1 MGTPICVVDEV
12 LQQAG
17 YHIPDDDDDQEEHV
31 LAEFRDFLDDVTPD
45 DFLGE
50 EP

>member
-17 YHIPDDDDDQEEHV
+17 YHIPDEDDQEEHV
-31 LAEFRDFLDDVTPD
+31 LAEFRDFLDEVTPD
-45 DFLGE
+45 DFMGE
-50 EP
+50 TT

>member
-1 MGTPICVVDEV
+1 MAV
-12 LQQAG
+12 LQE
-17 YHIPDDDDDQEEHV
+17 YTEDDDDDQEEHV

-50 EP
+50 AP